1 MITLRLQQIRVPPGH
16 RILLEAISWPEFEA
30 IVEELGEHRG
40 TRIAYSKGTLEIV
53 SPLPE
58 HEKAKVVIGDLLK
71 ILLDELDMP
80 WESLGSTTFRRE
92 EMAAGIEPDDCF
104 YIQHQA
110 AMVGKDRI
118 DLTVDPPPDLVL
130 EIDVT
135 STTALQAYEALQVPE
150 LWRYHNHTL
159 QIFVLR
165 DGTYALSPGSP
176 TFPHIPVVEGVMQF
190 VEMSRTAGTAL
201 ALRAFRQWVREHIQR
216 R

>member
-1 MITLRLQQIRVPPGH
+1 MRQREARRTNMVTLQLRQLHVPPGQ
-16 RILLEAISWPEFEA
+16 RLLIEDVTWADFEA

-40 TRIAYSKGTLEIV
+40 TRVAYSQGVLEIV
-53 SPLPE
+53 SPLPA
-58 HEKAKVVIGDLLK
+58 HEKAKVIISDLVK

-110 AMVGKDRI
+110 EMVGKDRI
-118 DLTVDPPPDLVL
+118 DLTVDPPPDLVI

-135 STTALQAYEALQVPE
+135 STTALQAYKALQVPE
-150 LWRYHNHTL
+150 LWRYHNRAL

-165 DGTYALSPGSP
+165 DGTYVASPMSP
-176 TFPHIPVVEGVMQF
+176 TFP
-190 VEMSRTAGTAL
+190 
-201 ALRAFRQWVREHIQR
+201 
-216 R
+216 

>member
-1 MITLRLQQIRVPPGH
+1 MITLHLQQIRVPPGH
-16 RILLEAISWPEFEA
+16 RVLLEAISWPEFEA
-30 IVEELGEHRG
+30 IVEELGEHRS
-40 TRIAYSKGTLEIV
+40 TRIAYSRGTLELV

-58 HEKAKVVIGDLLK
+58 HEKAKVIIGDLLK

-92 EMAAGIEPDDCF
+92 ERAAGIEPDDCF

-110 AMVGKDRI
+110 EMVGKDRI

-150 LWRYHNHTL
+150 LWRYHDRTL

-165 DGTYALSPGSP
+165 DGMYVLSPRSP
-176 TFPHIPVVEGVMQF
+176 TCPHIPVIAGMTQF
-190 VEMSRTAGTAL
+190 VEMSRTAGTAP
-201 ALRAFRQWVREHIQR
+201 ALRAFRQWVREHIQP
-216 R
+216 

>member
-1 MITLRLQQIRVPPGH
+1 
-16 RILLEAISWPEFEA
+16 
-30 IVEELGEHRG
+30 
-40 TRIAYSKGTLEIV
+40 LEIV

-58 HEKAKVVIGDLLK
+58 HAKAKVVVSDLLK
-71 ILLDELDMP
+71 VLLDELDMP

-110 AMVGKDRI
+110 AMVGKDRV
-118 DLTVDPPPDLVL
+118 DLAVDPPPDLVI

-150 LWRYHNHTL
+150 LWRYHNRAL

-165 DGTYALSPGSP
+165 DGTYVLSPRSP
-176 TFPHIPVVEGVMQF
+176 TFPHIPIVEGVTQF
-190 VEMSRTAGTAL
+190 VEMSRTAGTAP
-201 ALRAFRQWVREHIQR
+201 ALRAFRQWVREHIQS
-216 R
+216 